1 MMKEIIEEAYARKNE
16 DLTQYV
22 WKGRKTHTNDGKVL
36 QNEVRLVDA
45 SPAALNEYYNHCL
58 DMLYNDDK
66 INPGRYL
73 VLDIIKDQRERCN
86 CELFLRYVETEK
98 GIKKPAFLAQIRG
111 VIDNNPDVIMDP
123 KNHTVSDIVGSPLPE
138 FADINLDLVM
148 DGCLDRLGKFYR
160 KHITLAFI
168 LKQGIWFTPQESKEL
183 VEKDSAGI
191 ERNKMDVVR
200 ERLGLDPGT
209 IIRAT
214 PRGLSYSQFRAMV
227 KLRSNKYSDLST
239 IQLQTLRDRILFILE
254 DDVKFHIRQ
263 WEERISQIKKV
274 AEFNGIELFEE

>member
-1 MMKEIIEEAYARKNE
+1 MREIIEEAYARKNE

-22 WKGRKTHTNDGKVL
+22 WKGRKTHTLDGKIL
-36 QNEVRLVDA
+36 QNEIKLIDA
-45 SPAALNEYYNHCL
+45 NAAALNEYYNHCL
-58 DMLYNDDK
+58 DMLYNGDK
-66 INPGRYL
+66 NNPGRYL

-98 GIKKPAFLAQIRG
+98 EIKKPAFLAQIR
-111 VIDNNPDVIMDP
+111 DVLNSAETPVDP
-123 KNHTVSDIVGSPLPE
+123 KNYIITDVTNGVPREYENL
-138 FADINLDLVM
+138 NLDLIM

-183 VEKDSAGI
+183 SEKDDNGV
-191 ERNKMDVVR
+191 ERNKMEVVK
-200 ERLGLDPGT
+200 ERLGLDPNT
-209 IIRAT
+209 VIRAT
-214 PRGLSYSQFRAMV
+214 PRGLNYAQFRAMV

-239 IQLQTLRDRILFILE
+239 IQLQTLRDRLLFILE
-254 DDVKFHIRQ
+254 DDVRFHIRQ

-274 AEFNGIELFEE
+274 AEFKGIELFEE